1 MPYLEIKN
9 KRIYY
14 REHGEG
20 EVVVFLNGMMM
31 STISWSPFIKVF
43 SREYK
48 MLLVDLIDQG
58 FSDKADNDYD
68 QNMHVEILKE
78 LLEELGYDKIHL
90 FGISYGGQVAQLFT
104 LRYKDMVKSLI
115 LSNTTSNVDNHI
127 KRNLQSWY
135 KAAKTYDSDLFLE
148 TVIPSLYS
156 EKFYKENFEWFNGN
170 KKQLKRILNK
180 EWYEAFMRGIK
191 STYGF
196 NISSEIK
203 EFDIPTLI
211 ISSDLD
217 EIMPIRYQKYIYEKT
232 PCSRWILI
240 KDSGHACIYEK
251 PHEFISILLGFLKTI
266 DFNMIIR

>member
-14 REHGEG
+14 REHGDG

-58 FSDKADNDYD
+58 FSDKADTYYSQD
-68 QNMHVEILKE
+68 MHVETLKE
-78 LLEELGYDKIHL
+78 LLEELGYSKVHL
-90 FGISYGGQVAQLFT
+90 FGISYGGEIAQLFT
-104 LRYKDMVKSLI
+104 LKYEDMVKSLI
-115 LSNTTSNVDNHI
+115 LSNTTSYTDNYI
-127 KRNLQSWY
+127 RKEEENWY
-135 KAAKTYDSDLFLE
+135 KAAKTYDSDLFLD
-148 TVIPSLYS
+148 TIIPSLYS
-156 EKFYKENFEWFNGN
+156 EKFCKENYEWIDGN

-196 NISSEIK
+196 NISSEIQ
-203 EFDIPTLI
+203 EIDVPTLI

-217 EIMPIRYQKYIYEKT
+217 EIMPIKYQKDIYGKI
-232 PCSRWILI
+232 PYSRWILI
-240 KDSGHACIYEK
+240 KDSGHASIYEK

-266 DFNMIIR
+266 DFKCL